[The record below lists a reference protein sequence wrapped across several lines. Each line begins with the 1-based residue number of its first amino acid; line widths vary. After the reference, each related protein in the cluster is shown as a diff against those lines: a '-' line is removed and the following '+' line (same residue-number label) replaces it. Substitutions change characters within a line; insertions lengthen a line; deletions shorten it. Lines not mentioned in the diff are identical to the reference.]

1 VLSKNGHIG
10 FLSGNAIKLIACV
23 FMFIDHLGFIFFPS
37 EPIYRIIG
45 RLAFPLFAFMIG
57 EGAKHTRNKLRYFLT
72 LAIFA
77 AAVEGVYF
85 LLFKSFIRSI
95 FVTFS
100 FSVIIIYTLDL
111 FKRMIFNREQ
121 SLPLTVLAGILFASS
136 VVLTYFISREFPFD
150 YGFFGAIIPVFASIF
165 RMPEYAPERL
175 KLLDNHLIHVAMLG
189 LGVLIHAFQSS
200 NLRIQL
206 YALLAIFILLL
217 YSGKRGKLKM
227 KYFFYIF
234 YPTHIAALQIIY
246 WIINA

>member
-1 VLSKNGHIG
+1 MTLSKNGHIG
-10 FLSGNAIKLIACV
+10 FLSGNAIKLIACA
-23 FMFIDHLGFIFFPS
+23 FMFVDHLGFIFFPS
-37 EPIYRIIG
+37 ELIYRIIG

-72 LAIFA
+72 LALFA
-77 AAVEGVYF
+77 VAVEGVYF

-111 FKRMIFNREQ
+111 FKRMIFDREQ
-121 SLPLTVLAGILFASS
+121 SLPLTALAGILFASS
-136 VVLTYFISREFPFD
+136 VALTYFISREFPFD

-165 RMPEYAPERL
+165 RMPDNAPEKL

-189 LGVLIHAFQSS
+189 IGVFIHAMQ
-200 NLRIQL
+200 NNYRIQL
-206 YALLAIFILLL
+206 YALLAIVLLLL
-217 YSGKRGKLKM
+217 YSGKRGKLRI

-234 YPTHIAALQIIY
+234 YPTHIAVLQIIY